1 MIIKIILCLLSMSFN
16 PVKNYRHIYLNQ
28 DNPFFSHLI
37 KGYDQKFPKNKN
49 ININYKKGG
58 LLDDFYFEID

>member
-1 MIIKIILCLLSMSFN
+1 MSMSMSFT

-37 KGYDQKFPKNKN
+37 NGYDQKMKL
-49 ININYKKGG
+49 NYKKGG
-58 LLDDFYFEID
+58 LIDDFYFEID

>member
-1 MIIKIILCLLSMSFN
+1 MSFN

-37 KGYDQKFPKNKN
+37 KGNDQIFPKNET
-49 ININYKKGG
+49 INYKKDG
-58 LLDDFYFEID
+58 LFDNFYFEID

>member
-1 MIIKIILCLLSMSFN
+1 MSFN